1 MSAGAIHWKQNHA
14 PGLRCFGS
22 LKAAEHGGADPATLV
37 SAGGLLIQ
45 WPAGLGTPPTD
56 SDVAQWETEYQEHV
70 DVEKKRLA
78 AVRAMS
84 TKILEDA
91 LNDPNAPQEVKDY
104 KAVKKL

>member
-14 PGLRCFGS
+14 PGLRCFS
-22 LKAAEHGGADPATLV
+22 SAKAAELGGAENLI

-45 WPAGLGTPPTD
+45 WPAALGTPPTD
-56 SDVAQWETEYQEHV
+56 ADVAQWETEYQEHV
-70 DVEKKRLA
+70 AIEKKRLA
-78 AVRAMS
+78 AMKAVSDKAFA
-84 TKILEDA
+84 DA